1 MTLQKREALFWASE
15 SVLKVKDLLIFYMA
29 DVRALPRFG
38 RESNATGLIIDT
50 EKRATASKNIWFF
63 DQMSKVQACVD
74 ENMKK

>member
-38 RESNATGLIIDT
+38 QESNATGLIIDT
-50 EKRATASKNIWFF
+50 EKEQLPQKISGSLIKCQRYKP
-63 DQMSKVQACVD
+63 V
-74 ENMKK
+74 